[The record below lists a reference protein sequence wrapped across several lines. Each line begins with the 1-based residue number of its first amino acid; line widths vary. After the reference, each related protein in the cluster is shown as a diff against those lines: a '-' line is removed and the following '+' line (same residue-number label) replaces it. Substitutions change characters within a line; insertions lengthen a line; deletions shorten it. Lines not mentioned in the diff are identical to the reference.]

1 MVREA
6 PKFNPRAREVRIIRK
21 EGYPLVQI
29 MSDGTFR
36 VHFYPYL
43 CETSIKPGGDEKFE
57 HFASGIVLGK
67 TDQQIL
73 DGAITILGQKDTQY
87 FDADGSL
94 HKVSRKSPIG

>member
-6 PKFNPRAREVRIIRK
+6 PKFNPRAGEVRAIRK
-21 EGYPLVQI
+21 EGYPLVQT
-29 MSDGTFR
+29 MSDGTYR

-43 CETSIKPGGDEKFE
+43 RETSIKPGNDAHFE
-57 HFASGIVLGK
+57 HFALGIALGK
-67 TDQQIL
+67 TDRQIL
-73 DGAITILGQKDTQY
+73 DDALTILGQKDTQY